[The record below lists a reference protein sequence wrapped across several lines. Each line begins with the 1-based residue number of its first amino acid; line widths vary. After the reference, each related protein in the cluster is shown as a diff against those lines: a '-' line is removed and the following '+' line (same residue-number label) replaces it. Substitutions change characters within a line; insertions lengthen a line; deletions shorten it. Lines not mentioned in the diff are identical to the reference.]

1 MEDLQREAMHTLI
14 QIQKLAP
21 ELFDSYM
28 GEPMNENTLTKM
40 KWELSQLNST
50 VEYPDTQSGMSTLQI
65 FYDEF
70 INTGI
75 CDISCLL
82 TTDNVVDKVLDS
94 IEDEIEDFIYNNFDR
109 YYIQEA
115 GECIYSVLTE
125 KAYEITEKV
134 ITEQENYDLP
144 SEQKMVEKIIEV
156 AYNAINFT
164 NMYEIIDDI
173 LNQPITMEEKLAEV
187 GMSYKDFFIER
198 KLLWIKINLKDW
210 TH

>member
-21 ELFDSYM
+21 DLFDSYM
-28 GEPMNENTLTKM
+28 GEPMNEKTLTRM
-40 KWELSQLNST
+40 QNDLSQLNYQIQYSNF
-50 VEYPDTQSGMSTLQI
+50 QSGTSTLKI

-70 INTGI
+70 DNV

-82 TTDNVVDKVLDS
+82 TIDNVVDKVLDS
-94 IEDEIEDFIYNNFDR
+94 IEDEIEDFIYSNFDR
-109 YYIQEA
+109 YYIQET
-115 GECIYSVLTE
+115 GECIYSILTE
-125 KAYEITEKV
+125 KAYEIAEKV
-134 ITEQENYDLP
+134 ITTQENYDLP
-144 SEQKMVEKIIEV
+144 SDQKMVEEIIEV

-187 GMSYKDFFIER
+187 GMSYKDF
-198 KLLWIKINLKDW
+198 L
-210 TH
+210 

>member
-1 MEDLQREAMHTLI
+1 
-14 QIQKLAP
+14 
-21 ELFDSYM
+21 
-28 GEPMNENTLTKM
+28 
-40 KWELSQLNST
+40 
-50 VEYPDTQSGMSTLQI
+50 MSTLQI

-187 GMSYKDFFIER
+187 GMSYKDF
-198 KLLWIKINLKDW
+198 L
-210 TH
+210 

>member
-187 GMSYKDFFIER
+187 GMSYKDF
-198 KLLWIKINLKDW
+198 L
-210 TH
+210 

>member
-28 GEPMNENTLTKM
+28 GELMNENTLTKM
-40 KWELSQLNST
+40 KWELSQLKST
-50 VEYPDTQSGMSTLQI
+50 LEYSDTQSGTSILQI

-70 INTGI
+70 INNGI
-75 CDISCLL
+75 YDSSCLL
-82 TTDNVVDKVLDS
+82 TIDNVVDKVLDS

-109 YYIQEA
+109 YYIQEV

-144 SEQKMVEKIIEV
+144 SEQKMIEEIIEV

-187 GMSYKDFFIER
+187 GMSYKDF
-198 KLLWIKINLKDW
+198 L
-210 TH
+210 

>member
-1 MEDLQREAMHTLI
+1 MEDLQRKAMHTLI

-28 GEPMNENTLTKM
+28 GESMNESTLTKM
-40 KWELSQLNST
+40 KWELSQLKST
-50 VEYPDTQSGMSTLQI
+50 IEYSDTQSGISTLQI
-65 FYDEF
+65 FYDEL
-70 INTGI
+70 INSDI
-75 CDISCLL
+75 YDISCLL

-144 SEQKMVEKIIEV
+144 SEQKMVEEIIEV

-164 NMYEIIDDI
+164 NMYKIIDDI

-187 GMSYKDFFIER
+187 GMSYKDF
-198 KLLWIKINLKDW
+198 L
-210 TH
+210 

>member
-28 GEPMNENTLTKM
+28 GELMNENTLTKM
-40 KWELSQLNST
+40 KWELSQLKSIL
-50 VEYPDTQSGMSTLQI
+50 EYSDTQSGTSILQI

-70 INTGI
+70 INNGI
-75 CDISCLL
+75 YDSSCLL

-109 YYIQEA
+109 YYIQEV

-144 SEQKMVEKIIEV
+144 SEQKMIEEIIEV

-187 GMSYKDFFIER
+187 GMSYKDF
-198 KLLWIKINLKDW
+198 L
-210 TH
+210 